1 MLNCNRRNRFIRL
14 HDILHELGFEM
25 ISETVQC
32 DRRRM
37 SYVPEEKEYKV
48 TFIGK
53 DGGVLTV
60 NKTAKIRG
68 VRYLKTTTY
77 FSDMV
82 AARTLID

>member
-1 MLNCNRRNRFIRL
+1 
-14 HDILHELGFEM
+14 
-25 ISETVQC
+25 
-32 DRRRM
+32 M